1 MPWKPYID
9 VMYQK
14 EQFVIEALREDVP
27 FVQLCRKYGISAV
40 TGYEL
45 RRRFLAQGRAG
56 LHERSRRPKSSPDQ
70 LTEAVVCELVRLKHQ
85 YRDMGPHKVRHVYAK
100 AYGTAPS
107 LSSVKRVLAKAG
119 LVQPRRKRRQTD
131 PVALPKV
138 LLRPS
143 GPNQVWTV
151 DFKGWWPGAEGRC
164 EPLTVRD
171 AYSRYVLGA
180 QAMATT
186 RTSAVRA
193 QFERWFEQYGLPQVI
208 HSDNGSPFAC
218 TRSPLGL
225 SQLSAWWVVLGIQP
239 SRSRPGHPQDNGGH
253 ERMHRDLE
261 AVRPAVVRAS
271 AEAQAIL
278 DQWRHEFNCVRPH
291 QALGMRCPQ
300 EVYRVSDRSFQG
312 TPDLIDYGLHYDSRR
327 VGRNGAIMVGRQYYF
342 ISSALQGWNVGLK
355 PLSATQIEVWFD
367 HLLLGYLEMTAA
379 RFIWARP
386 DEAPVS

>member
-14 EQFVIEALREDVP
+14 EQFVIAALREEMP
-27 FVQLCRKYGISAV
+27 FVQLCRKYGISTV

-56 LHERSRRPKSSPDQ
+56 LYERSRRPKSSPEQ
-70 LTEAVVCELVRLKHQ
+70 LSEAVVCELVRLKHQ
-85 YRDMGPHKVRHVYAK
+85 YREMGPEKVRHVYGK
-100 AYGTAPS
+100 AYGAAPS
-107 LSSVKRVLAKAG
+107 LSSVRRIFAKAG
-119 LVQPRRKRRQTD
+119 LVQPRRSRRQTPPLD
-131 PVALPKV
+131 QPKV
-138 LLRPS
+138 LLRPTA
-143 GPNQVWTV
+143 PNQVWTV
-151 DFKGWWPGAEGRC
+151 DFKGWWPGTEGRC

-186 RTSAVRA
+186 RTAAVRA
-193 QFERWFEQYGLPQVI
+193 QFQRWFEQYGLPQII
-208 HSDNGSPFAC
+208 HSDNGAPFAC

-225 SQLSAWWVVLGIQP
+225 SQLSAWWVVLGIHP

-261 AVRPAVVRAS
+261 AVRPAVTRAG
-271 AEAQAIL
+271 AAAQAIL
-278 DQWRHEFNCVRPH
+278 DQWRHDFNCVRPH
-291 QALGMRCPQ
+291 QALGMRCPH
-300 EVYRVSDRSFQG
+300 EVYRRSDRAFAG
-312 TPDLIDYGLHYDSRR
+312 TPDLIDYGTDYDSRL
-327 VGRNGAIMVGRQYYF
+327 VGPNGAISVQRQYYF
-342 ISSALQGWNVGLK
+342 ISAALQGWNIGLK
-355 PLSATQIEVWFD
+355 HVTAERIEVWFD
-367 HLLLGYLEMTAA
+367 CLLLGHLDTSVA

>member
-14 EQFVIEALREDVP
+14 EQFVMEALREERP
-27 FVQLCRKYGISAV
+27 FAQLCRKYGISAV

-45 RRRFLAQGRAG
+45 RRRFLAYGRAG
-56 LHERSRRPKSSPDQ
+56 LLERSRRPKSSPEQ

-85 YRDMGPHKVRHVYAK
+85 YRDMGPHKVRHVYAT
-100 AYGTAPS
+100 AHGTAPS
-107 LSSVKRVLAKAG
+107 LSTVKRVLAKAG
-119 LVQPRRKRRQTD
+119 LVQPRRKRRPTD
-131 PVALPKV
+131 PLATPKV

-143 GPNQVWTV
+143 APNQVWTV
-151 DFKGWWPGAEGRC
+151 DFKGWWPGTEGRC
-164 EPLTVRD
+164 EPLTLRD

-186 RTSAVRA
+186 RTLAVRA
-193 QFERWFEQYGLPQVI
+193 QFERWFEEYGLPQVI
-208 HSDNGSPFAC
+208 HSDNGAPFAS

-225 SQLSAWWVVLGIQP
+225 SQLSAWWTVLGIHH

-261 AVRPAVVRAS
+261 TVRPAIARAGQ
-271 AEAQAIL
+271 AAQAIL
-278 DQWRHEFNCVRPH
+278 DQWRQEFNCVRPH
-291 QALGMRCPQ
+291 QALGMRCPH
-300 EVYRVSDRSFQG
+300 EVYQRSERRYEG
-312 TPDLIDYGLHYDSRR
+312 TPDLIDYGAAYDSRC
-327 VGRNGAIMVGRQYYF
+327 VGSNGAIMVARQHYF
-342 ISSALQGWNVGLK
+342 ISCALKGWNIGLK
-355 PLSATQIEVWFD
+355 PMADDCLEVWFD
-367 HLLLGYLEMTAA
+367 CLLLGYLDTTAA